1 MTYCV
6 GLFLS
11 EGLVLLAD
19 TRTNAGVD
27 NVSTYSKTFVW
38 ERPGNRVIVLMT
50 AGNLAVTQAAVN
62 LIDEGLAPEDDPD
75 AEPDT
80 MFSVPTMFEAA
91 RLVGRAVRRVHAY
104 DAKAMKAQD
113 APFAASFL
121 LGGQLR
127 DRTLRLFEI
136 YAAGNFIAATPDTPF
151 LQIGE
156 HKYGKPILDRA
167 LSYSATRLIDGM
179 KLALLSMDST
189 VRSNLSVGFPLDL
202 VTYRRDTLKIE
213 RQVRI
218 EESDPYVTLLSRH
231 WSDALRTAYHDLPAP
246 EWPTGHVHAS

>member
-6 GLFLS
+6 GLLLKD
-11 EGLVLLAD
+11 GLVMLAD

-38 ERPGNRVIVLMT
+38 EEPGERTIVLMT
-50 AGNLAVTQAAVN
+50 AGNLAITQSVVN
-62 LIDEGLAPEDDPD
+62 LVSEGIPDPEDPHGPR
-75 AEPDT
+75 AT
-80 MFSVPTMFEAA
+80 LSNVPSLFEAA
-91 RLVGRAVRRVHAY
+91 RLVGRAIRQVHDY
-104 DAKAMKAQD
+104 DAEAMRAQD
-113 APFAASFL
+113 TPFAASFL
-121 LGGQLR
+121 LGGQLKG
-127 DRTLRLFEI
+127 RTMRLFQI
-136 YAAGNFIAATPDTPF
+136 YAAGNFINAAPDTPF

-167 LSYSATRLIDGM
+167 LDYGETTLEDGV

-202 VTYRRDTLKIE
+202 VLYRKDGLKIF

-218 EESDPYVTLLSRH
+218 EDDNAYFQKISRQ
-231 WSDALRTAYHDLPAP
+231 WSEALRDAYHVLPPP
-246 EWPTGHVHAS
+246 EWS